1 METIDNDEQW
11 ENVIDSFRW
20 RLRQYIVVEQ
30 VLDHIQFIK
39 MDQKERI
46 RNISRNEGNPSAVN
60 VLLDEVMRRPHD
72 SGWFTAFTDALTNSG
87 CELAADYIQL
97 NLPGPEEEAANDAFV
112 RLVEILYPS
121 LVDMKTNEVC
131 LRCYAEKL
139 LSDEDRA
146 AVEAETQRG
155 NQRGARELLKRIVRR
170 PYGWFSTFLKVLKDT
185 EHGPLVFQLT
195 GESPNSPLKDVTSGS
210 AAADEPPSTPERMD
224 DVIVEEMEETDLY
237 AAANGDVEKLSDEPQ
252 SVNPDESG
260 AAATETDE
268 SDIVLRDYQMEV
280 ARPALEGENV
290 IICLPTGSGK
300 TRVAVYI
307 AKKHLERRRAEGRPG
322 KVVVLVNKVPL
333 VEQHYAAEFLP
344 FLEQTFQ
351 VVRVSGDL
359 QLKISFVEI
368 MKKNDVI
375 ICTAQILENFL
386 DRSKAGDDEGL
397 EFGDM
402 TLVIIDECH
411 HTQKG
416 EVYNHIMMR
425 YLKQKDKNRRSKK
438 LGKEIVPLP
447 QILGLTA
454 SPGVGGASKIEKAV
468 EHILRIC
475 ANLDASKIMT
485 GNLGAFKKQPEKHTI
500 IAEDRRRNPFEEVM
514 KKMMGDIHTHA
525 NLHPTCS
532 LGSQNY
538 EQWVVQ
544 QERKAAK
551 EGDLKVRVCAKH
563 LDQYCEAVQ
572 LSNTIRLCD
581 AFNLL
586 DKYYDEEMK
595 KKSPDVEHE
604 IQITDTERFLFKLF
618 QDNKKALQTLA
629 QNPEYENDS
638 LSKLRTRI
646 LQEFSTRKEAR
657 GIIFTKTR
665 RSAMALCHWVHEN
678 SKFDDLKVKAA
689 FLIGGGHQSI
699 VKPMTSAEQEAVL
712 DKFRRGQV
720 NLLIATTIAEEGL
733 DIAACNFVIRYG
745 LVTNEIAMIQAQ
757 GRGRA
762 DDSSYTLVGV
772 KGSGVVEK
780 ESVNEYRKNIMD
792 KAIAKIRT
800 FNQEDYDKRIEEFQL
815 QAIMEARVR
824 KSKEKRKKIKH
835 EDPANLKLLC
845 RGCNNFI
852 CSGDNIQ
859 LIENMHKVNV
869 SPEFGELFIQTENTT
884 LQERRLDYETNGFIS
899 CKECGSRWGSM
910 MHYRG
915 IDCPCLHVKN
925 FVVSLNGKNISKCTK
940 WSELPINF
948 PAFDYA
954 EHARRVAEDSDD
966 SDTD

>member
-1 METIDNDEQW
+1 METIDNDERW
-11 ENVIDSFRW
+11 EIVIDSFRW
-20 RLRQYIVVEQ
+20 RLRQHIVVDQ
-30 VLDHIQFIK
+30 VLDHIHFIGREK
-39 MDQKERI
+39 KERI
-46 RNISRNEGNPSAVN
+46 RNVSRNEGNPVAVN
-60 VLLDEVMRRPHD
+60 MLLDEVIKRPHEN
-72 SGWFTAFTDALTNSG
+72 GWFTAFADALVNSG

-97 NLPGPEEEAANDAFV
+97 NLPKPEEEAANDSFV

-121 LVDMKTNEVC
+121 LVDMKTNEVS

-139 LSDEDRA
+139 LTDEDKQV
-146 AVEAETQRG
+146 VEAETQRG
-155 NQRGARELLKRIVRR
+155 NRRGARELLKRIVRR

-185 EHGPLVFQLT
+185 EHTQLLLQLT
-195 GESPNSPLKDVTSGS
+195 GESPNSPTADGNSGS
-210 AAADEPPSTPERMD
+210 AAAAEPSSAPEED
-224 DVIVEEMEETDLY
+224 IIVEEVEEIDLY
-237 AAANGDVEKLSDEPQ
+237 AAENGDVETLPDELEA
-252 SVNPDESG
+252 VNPDESG
-260 AAATETDE
+260 ATDE
-268 SDIVLRDYQMEV
+268 EMERSDIVLRDYQMEV
-280 ARPALEGENV
+280 ARPALEGENI

-307 AKKHLERRRAEGRPG
+307 AKKHLEQRRAEGRPG

-344 FLEQTFQ
+344 FLEETFQ
-351 VVRVSGDL
+351 VARVSGDS

-386 DRSKAGDDEGL
+386 DRSKTGDDEGL
-397 EFGDM
+397 DFGDM

-425 YLKQKDKNRRSKK
+425 YLKQKHKNIRSKK
-438 LGKEIVPLP
+438 LDKKIVPLP

-485 GNLGAFKKQPEKHTI
+485 GNLGAFKKQPEKLII
-500 IAEDRRRNPFEEVM
+500 IAEDRRRNPFEDMM
-514 KKMMGDIHTHA
+514 KKMMSHIHTHA
-525 NLHPTCS
+525 NLHPTCA

-551 EGDLKVRVCAKH
+551 NGDLSVRVCAKH

-572 LSNTIRLCD
+572 LSNTIRLSD
-581 AFNLL
+581 AFNFL
-586 DKYYDEEMK
+586 DKYYEEEMK

-604 IQITDTERFLFKLF
+604 IHITDTERFLFKLF
-618 QDNKKALQTLA
+618 RDNKEALRALA

-678 SKFDDLKVKAA
+678 PKFDDLKVKAA

-699 VKPMTSAEQEAVL
+699 VKPMTSAEQESVL
-712 DKFRRGQV
+712 DKFRRGEI
-720 NLLIATTIAEEGL
+720 NLLIATTVAEEGL

-780 ESVNEYRKNIMD
+780 ESVNEYRKSIMD

-800 FNQEDYDKRIEEFQL
+800 FNQEDYDKRITEFQL
-815 QAIMEARVR
+815 QAIMEAKVR
-824 KSKEKRKKIKH
+824 KTKDNRKKIKQ
-835 EDPANLKLLC
+835 EDPANLKLIC
-845 RGCNNFI
+845 RGCNKFI

-859 LIENMHKVNV
+859 VIENMHKVNV
-869 SPEFGELFIQTENTT
+869 SPEFSELFIQTENTS
-884 LQERRLDYETNGFIS
+884 LQERLLDYETNGFIS
-899 CKECGSRWGSM
+899 CKECGQRWGSM

-925 FVVSLNGKNISKCTK
+925 FVVSLNGENISKCAK
-940 WSELPINF
+940 WSHLPINF
-948 PAFDYA
+948 SAFDYA
-954 EHARRVAEDSDD
+954 EHARHMADDSDD